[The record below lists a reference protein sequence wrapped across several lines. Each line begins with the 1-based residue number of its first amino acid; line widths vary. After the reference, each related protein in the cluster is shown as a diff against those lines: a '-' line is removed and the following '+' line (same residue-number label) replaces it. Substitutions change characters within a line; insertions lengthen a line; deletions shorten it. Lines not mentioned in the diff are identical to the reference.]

1 VLALQH
7 QAEHVGGAGLGRCV
21 HDGTA
26 AVAAPHRDQ
35 SLGLQDPQRFAQGD
49 QADLEL
55 VNEDFLARQQIA
67 VGELAVDDLATQ
79 LIGYDFGD
87 PWCRQSAAGVRS
99 NSHGGHPI
107 PRCLKG
113 LQKIKRTAGTRE
125 LDWLS
130 YFSSN
135 GINSRVSDVADRRPT
150 PLDGLRVVEIS
161 DRLAG
166 SYCGKLL
173 TDAGAHVRKMEPP
186 QGDPLRRYSATATP
200 VPDGPNGQASPLYCY
215 LNAGKSSLS
224 VAPDSERYRAEVA
237 AADVVVVTG
246 GRSQAAALGVDPQQL
261 LAQSPQ
267 AVVVT
272 ISDFGWTGPFADRA
286 ATEFTLQAWSGC
298 TGFRGDPAG
307 PPISIGGDLGE
318 YMGGVYAAFGALAV
332 RRRVAQG
339 GPGEHLDLSMLE
351 AITAMQSSEWLH
363 SQLLRVPPIRRTLEV
378 PSIVPAKDGYVGI
391 TMVTGQQW
399 LDFAA
404 MVECPQFEEI
414 PQLRFQIGRWEYRDL
429 IHELIGPWM
438 AERTVAE
445 IVELGQLF
453 RLPIAALGNG
463 ATVRDMAY
471 MTERAVF
478 VENPAGFHQPRPP
491 WLMSRCAP
499 APPRDTSAIGAANDE
514 IPWQRGESELK
525 STVTGLPL
533 QGVRIVDLTAFWAG
547 PAATHLLAAFGAD
560 IVKVESIQRPDGIR
574 YSGGMRTDVDDW
586 WEYGWVFQAMNT
598 NKRSVTLDLGSSDG
612 RRLFRSL
619 AAGAD
624 VVIENFSPRVM
635 DHFDLTADVL
645 LELNPKLVVV
655 RMPAFGLDGPW
666 RERVGFAPTME
677 QIGGLTWVTGLP
689 ESPPVT
695 PRGACDPLAGVHAA
709 FSVLAALHFAERT
722 GTGQQVELPMLETVL
737 NTTAI
742 QPIEAEVFGKTLSRR
757 GNRGQGGALQNLYRC
772 AGADDDWIAVS
783 VCDDLQWAALVD
795 LMDRPSWVDQELSTE
810 VGRRARADEVD
821 RRLQEWFAG
830 QPLESAV
837 QRLASAG
844 VPAAPVVSPS

>member
-1 VLALQH
+1 MSQ
-7 QAEHVGGAGLGRCV
+7 QAG
-21 HDGTA
+21 
-26 AVAAPHRDQ
+26 
-35 SLGLQDPQRFAQGD
+35 
-49 QADLEL
+49 
-55 VNEDFLARQQIA
+55 
-67 VGELAVDDLATQ
+67 
-79 LIGYDFGD
+79 
-87 PWCRQSAAGVRS
+87 
-99 NSHGGHPI
+99 
-107 PRCLKG
+107 
-113 LQKIKRTAGTRE
+113 
-125 LDWLS
+125 
-130 YFSSN
+130 
-135 GINSRVSDVADRRPT
+135 RRPT
-150 PLDGLRVVEIS
+150 PLDELRVVEIS

-173 TDAGAHVRKMEPP
+173 VDAGAQVRKVEPT
-186 QGDPLRRYSATATP
+186 QGDSLRGYSATCSP
-200 VPDGPNGQASPLYCY
+200 VRPGQASPLFCY
-215 LNAGKSSLS
+215 LNAGKSSLRVS
-224 VAPDSERYRAEVA
+224 PESQRLQAELA
-237 AADVVVVTG
+237 GADVVVLAVRPA
-246 GRSQAAALGVDPQQL
+246 RSAELGIDPRRL
-261 LAQSPQ
+261 LTEVPR

-332 RRRVAQG
+332 RRRVQRG

-378 PSIVPAKDGYVGI
+378 PSIVQAKDGYVGI

-414 PQLRFQIGRWEYRDL
+414 PQLRFQIGRWEYRDF
-429 IHELIGPWM
+429 IYESIGPWF

-463 ATVRDMAY
+463 ATIRGMEY
-471 MTERAVF
+471 MTERGVF
-478 VENPAGFHQPRPP
+478 IENPAGFHQPRPP
-491 WLMSRCAP
+491 WLMSECGP
-499 APPRDTSAIGAANDE
+499 APVRETPELGSSDDE
-514 IPWQRGESELK
+514 SPWQPRESW
-525 STVTGLPL
+525 TVVTDAGLPL

-560 IVKVESIQRPDGIR
+560 VVKIESIQRPDGIR

-586 WEYGWVFQAMNT
+586 WEYGWVFHAMNT
-598 NKRSVTLDLGSSDG
+598 NKRSVTMDLGSEEG
-612 RRLFRSL
+612 RGLFRTL
-619 AAGAD
+619 VAGAD

-635 DHFDLTADVL
+635 DHFGLTADVL
-645 LELNPKLVVV
+645 LKINPQLVVT
-655 RMPAFGLDGPW
+655 RMPAFGLTGPW

-689 ESPPVT
+689 DTPPVT

-709 FSVLAALHFAERT
+709 FAVLAALHFAERT

-742 QPIEAEVFGKTLSRR
+742 QPIEAEVFGKALSRR
-757 GNRGQGGALQNLYRC
+757 GNRGQGGALQNIYRC
-772 AGADDDWIAVS
+772 AGDDDWIAVS
-783 VCDDLQWAALVD
+783 VCDDGQWAALARVVGD
-795 LMDRPSWVDQELSTE
+795 FGDDELATE
-810 VGRRARADEVD
+810 GGRRERADEID
-821 RRLQEWFAG
+821 RVLQDWFAG
-830 QPLESAV
+830 QSRDATVEL
-837 QRLASAG
+837 LAAAG
-844 VPAAPVVSPS
+844 VPAAPVGSPSLVTENPQLRARGFFEALQHPRTGPGLYPTPPFGLLAGQRQWLLRPPPTLGEHNEDVLRDQCGLTEAEPEHLAAGKVIGTRPVGL

>member
-1 VLALQH
+1 MSH
-7 QAEHVGGAGLGRCV
+7 QA
-21 HDGTA
+21 D
-26 AVAAPHRDQ
+26 
-35 SLGLQDPQRFAQGD
+35 
-49 QADLEL
+49 
-55 VNEDFLARQQIA
+55 N
-67 VGELAVDDLATQ
+67 
-79 LIGYDFGD
+79 
-87 PWCRQSAAGVRS
+87 
-99 NSHGGHPI
+99 
-107 PRCLKG
+107 
-113 LQKIKRTAGTRE
+113 
-125 LDWLS
+125 
-130 YFSSN
+130 
-135 GINSRVSDVADRRPT
+135 RPT
-150 PLDGLRVVEIS
+150 PLAELRVVEIS

-173 TDAGAHVRKMEPP
+173 VDAGAEVRKVEPP
-186 QGDPLRRYSATATP
+186 QGDPLRSYSATCSP
-200 VPDGPNGQASPLYCY
+200 VPPGHASPLFCY
-215 LNAGKSSLS
+215 LNAGKHSLS
-224 VAPDSERYRAEVA
+224 PESQRLQALTG
-237 AADVVVVTG
+237 ADVVIVALAPA
-246 GRSQAAALGVDPQQL
+246 RAAELGIDPQRL
-261 LAQSPQ
+261 LADMPR
-267 AVVVT
+267 AVIVT

-332 RRRVAQG
+332 RRRVERG

-363 SQLLRVPPIRRTLEV
+363 SQLLRVPPVRRTLEV

-414 PQLRFQIGRWEYRDL
+414 PQLRFQIGRWEYRDF
-429 IHELIGPWM
+429 IYESIGPWM

-463 ATVRDMAY
+463 ATIRDMEY
-471 MTERAVF
+471 MTERGVF
-478 VENPAGFHQPRPP
+478 VSNPAGFHQPRPP
-491 WLMSRCAP
+491 WLMAECGP
-499 APPRDTSAIGAANDE
+499 APLRAAPGLGADNDE
-514 IPWQRGESELK
+514 SPWRQREYGGSAGAD
-525 STVTGLPL
+525 GLPL

-560 IVKVESIQRPDGIR
+560 VVKVESIQRPDGIR

-586 WEYGWVFQAMNT
+586 WEYGWVFHAMNT
-598 NKRSVTLDLGSSDG
+598 NKRSVTMDLGSEEG
-612 RRLFRSL
+612 RGLFRTL
-619 AAGAD
+619 VAQAD

-635 DHFDLTADVL
+635 DHFGLTADVL
-645 LELNPKLVVV
+645 LKINPRLVVT
-655 RMPAFGLDGPW
+655 RMPAFGLAGPW

-689 ESPPVT
+689 ETPPVT

-709 FSVLAALHFAERT
+709 FAVLAALHFAERT

-757 GNRGQGGALQNLYRC
+757 GNRGQGGALQNIYRC
-772 AGADDDWIAVS
+772 TGEDDWIAVS
-783 VCDDLQWAALVD
+783 VCDDRQWAALVD
-795 LMDRPSWVDQELSTE
+795 VTGTLRDEGLTSEA
-810 VGRRARADEVD
+810 GRRERADEID
-821 RRLQEWFAG
+821 RVLQDWFAA
-830 QPLESAV
+830 QPLEATV
-837 QRLASAG
+837 EALAAAG
-844 VPAAPVVSPS
+844 VPAAPVGSPSLVTDNPQLRARGFFESLHHPRTGPGLYPTPPFALLDGQQQWLLRPPPTLGEHNEDVLRGQCGLTEQDLAHLAASGVIGTRPVGL